1 MTPKRRREIGQAA
14 ARAYCKILSVPEVN
28 EMTNEEITYFMTVLL
43 KKVALDVEEYLAYDL
58 AAKEE
63 ENSETNI
70 TAYHYEGEE

>member
-14 ARAYCKILSVPEVN
+14 ARAYCKILSIPEVN

-63 ENSETNI
+63 DTENL